1 MNYLLPKRLDLLA
14 REYALG
20 TLAGPARRRFERV
33 LRSSPAASTAV
44 DIWRQRL
51 SVLDLALVPMQPPM
65 STWRGIEA
73 RLFAPSNR
81 TAPAP
86 SRGALQA
93 LRGLFSGRSL
103 GGALAGALLCAVLLR
118 MQPGVIALEPRIDA
132 LPQSYVGLL
141 LDKAGKPTLVA
152 SSRRQGRQL
161 TVKLLQPLDIP
172 AGKVAELWAL
182 PKDGGAPF
190 PVGVIPAKGSAQIAL
205 PDASEKLFFSV
216 SQLAVSFE
224 SAPASTG
231 DAPSGAFALIGHCVK
246 VW

>member
-1 MNYLLPKRLDLLA
+1 MNYLLPRRLDVLA

-20 TLAGPARRRFERV
+20 TLAGPARRRFEGV

-44 DIWRQRL
+44 SIWRERL
-51 SVLDLALVPMQPPM
+51 SVLDLTIVPMQPPV
-65 STWRGIEA
+65 STWRGIEG
-73 RLFAPSNR
+73 RLFTPPSR

-103 GGALAGALLCAVLLR
+103 AGALAGALLCAVLLR
-118 MQPGVIALEPRIDA
+118 LPGIIDLEPRIDA

-224 SAPASTG
+224 PAPVNSG